1 MSPSFSPEPA
11 RRVRI
16 FLVEDHRDTL
26 KYLTMYLVL
35 LGHEVESARTMEE
48 ALAKISVANCDIL
61 ISDIRLPDGN
71 GHELLRRVNLT
82 WPVYAIAISGFGS
95 ETDLAKSKAAGF
107 RQHVVKPFSG
117 ADLMPL
123 LDEAVRELGL

>member
-26 KYLTMYLVL
+26 KYLTMYLAL

-48 ALAKISVANCDIL
+48 ALAKIS
-61 ISDIRLPDGN
+61 R
-71 GHELLRRVNLT
+71 
-82 WPVYAIAISGFGS
+82 
-95 ETDLAKSKAAGF
+95 
-107 RQHVVKPFSG
+107 
-117 ADLMPL
+117 
-123 LDEAVRELGL
+123 RELRYPHF

>member
-1 MSPSFSPEPA
+1 
-11 RRVRI
+11 
-16 FLVEDHRDTL
+16 
-26 KYLTMYLVL
+26 MYLAL

-95 ETDLAKSKAAGF
+95 EADLAKSKAAGF
-107 RQHVVKPFSG
+107 RQHVVKPFRG